1 MAEERILLRIQKY
14 ALDSGMTYKTL
25 ESKLAELIKD
35 IPTELDELEE
45 NKQVL
50 LDKGVRAFIWVL
62 LREVLFEHEWLEMF
76 EVGPLEEDF
85 LERIYPDYVT
95 HQGTFLNLIT
105 HLQGIEGIRLS
116 SEFLQYPWMDQIKRS
131 YDPERGVRL
140 ALTLLFTLG
149 VTNEQIAEKLEEIL
163 QENDAKRPPS
173 GSSTQV

>member
-1 MAEERILLRIQKY
+1 MTEERILLRIQKY

-25 ESKLAELIKD
+25 ESKLAEWVED
-35 IPTELDELEE
+35 IPAELDKPEE
-45 NKQVL
+45 NRQVL

-62 LREVLFEHEWLEMF
+62 SREVLFEHEWLEMF

-85 LERIYPDYVT
+85 LEHIYPNCVA
-95 HQGTFLNLIT
+95 HQETSLNLIT
-105 HLQGIEGIRLS
+105 YLHGIEGIELS
-116 SEFLQYPWMDQIKRS
+116 SEFLQYPWMDQIKKS